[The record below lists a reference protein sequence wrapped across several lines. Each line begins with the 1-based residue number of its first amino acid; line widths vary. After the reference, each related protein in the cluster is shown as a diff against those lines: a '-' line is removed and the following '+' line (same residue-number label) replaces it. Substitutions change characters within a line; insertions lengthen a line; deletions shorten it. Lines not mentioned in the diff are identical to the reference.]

1 MQLSRSEKLPF
12 AVDFSLCN
20 TVKML
25 SVRDCGIL
33 NSNGTPW
40 PTAQGSGNIVEE
52 KQTEW
57 KSQRTEWSAVKCC
70 YLDMV
75 WLLCSWTQSSYAYL
89 HKVKPVTNS
98 STEVQV
104 LIRVHPSWW
113 CYARGDV
120 VTGRCPQYTHMYA
133 QSLL

>member
-1 MQLSRSEKLPF
+1 MLLSRSEKLLS

-57 KSQRTEWSAVKCC
+57 KSQRMEWSAVNAVIWTWCGCC
-70 YLDMV
+70 AHELRAAMLTYTR
-75 WLLCSWTQSSYAYL
+75 SSQSIIPA
-89 HKVKPVTNS
+89 
-98 STEVQV
+98 
-104 LIRVHPSWW
+104 
-113 CYARGDV
+113 
-120 VTGRCPQYTHMYA
+120 
-133 QSLL
+133 